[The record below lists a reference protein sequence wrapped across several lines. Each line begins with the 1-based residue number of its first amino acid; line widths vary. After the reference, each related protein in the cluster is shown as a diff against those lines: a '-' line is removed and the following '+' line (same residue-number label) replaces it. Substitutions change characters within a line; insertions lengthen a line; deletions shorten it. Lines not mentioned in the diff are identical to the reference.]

1 MADRLSELPKII
13 KGVVEPWACSLR
25 SRSGTRAFSKPA
37 EARKLVSACAV
48 NIFEPA
54 ERGVAVNRDQED
66 ECTLCG
72 RCLEIGGDRLQIVK
86 LYEKAGR

>member
-1 MADRLSELPKII
+1 MGMFIEVSVRDPGFLET
-13 KGVVEPWACSLR
+13 G
-25 SRSGTRAFSKPA
+25 

-86 LYEKAGR
+86 LYEKAVDGSEERA